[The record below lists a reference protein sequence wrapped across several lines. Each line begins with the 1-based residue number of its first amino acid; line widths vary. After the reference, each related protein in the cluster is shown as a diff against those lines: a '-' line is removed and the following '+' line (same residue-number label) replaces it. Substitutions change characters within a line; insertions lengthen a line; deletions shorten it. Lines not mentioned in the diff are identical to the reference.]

1 MVLIQRFSGV
11 KCLYAESGF
20 PPDSSSPSS
29 AAAADYRGR
38 LTFIWRKNRIVIEQ
52 KEFNDIYPQLRERI
66 PFILNANK
74 KKRIDLVVM
83 CSTERLA
90 MSTINSRNGVRRS
103 LGIYLR
109 SIPLNLIPF
118 SRPELQTFYNIL
130 PEIHALVNKDAA
142 EGGGGGEK
150 VEKQDEEESCKD
162 VELSAPPPPPPP
174 QKEEEEE
181 EESQGEGGGETILKK
196 EKEDDQDQKP
206 DFIYSPLSP
215 DNAYDRG
222 EVNDPSKKN
231 ASTQTSPLRSPP
243 EQEEK
248 KKKKKRQRNA
258 DLAATHEGG
267 GEEDE
272 KENFYFRLLTSGDKL
287 DHLCASLLN
296 SPSYQYMY
304 DNPASNIPR
313 KKMRYLMSPLHSQ
326 S

>member
-1 MVLIQRFSGV
+1 M
-11 KCLYAESGF
+11 
-20 PPDSSSPSS
+20 
-29 AAAADYRGR
+29 
-38 LTFIWRKNRIVIEQ
+38 
-52 KEFNDIYPQLRERI
+52 
-66 PFILNANK
+66 
-74 KKRIDLVVM
+74 
-83 CSTERLA
+83 
-90 MSTINSRNGVRRS
+90 GVRRS

-142 EGGGGGEK
+142 EGGEGEK
-150 VEKQDEEESCKD
+150 VEKQDEEEEESCKD
-162 VELSAPPPPPPP
+162 VELSAPPPPP
-174 QKEEEEE
+174 QKEGE

-248 KKKKKRQRNA
+248 KKKKRQRNA
-258 DLAATHEGG
+258 DLAATHEG